1 MTSTKNPGRFAGL
14 LYVLVSIP
22 GVFALIYFPSKLI
35 VHGNATATTYNIGRV
50 NLEQTGRFPSVGA
63 GSGNTA

>member
-1 MTSTKNPGRFAGL
+1 MR
-14 LYVLVSIP
+14 YVLVSIP
-22 GVFALIYFPSKLI
+22 GVFALIYVPSKLI
-35 VHGNATATTYNIGRV
+35 VHGNATAMATNIGRV